1 MQKERWQKIEEIFF
15 AAAEFHGPAREN
27 FLRDNCLGDE
37 AMLSEIRALLAE
49 HESPSTSLDTPV
61 FDIGVQ
67 MLDGNDVDK
76 RTGETIGH
84 FKLGRLI
91 GRGGMGEVYAAE
103 DQKLGRK
110 VAVKLLNKL
119 FALDPERIR
128 RFRKEAKAVSR
139 VVHPNVAKL
148 YEVCE
153 IDGENL
159 IVMEFVEGI
168 NLRKHLAVS
177 IPLGEA
183 IDIVIQIASALGAA
197 HTAGVVHRDIKPEN
211 IVITPNGAIKVLD
224 FGLAKL
230 VSPIG
235 DGTIHIQGGENVKL
249 TVDMSTE
256 LGALVGTPAYMSPE
270 QIRGSEVGTQTDIWS
285 LGVLLYEMVSGELP
299 FRGLT
304 KIDQI
309 AAVLMSSPEP
319 IRNLRLPF
327 QAELDTIIA
336 FALSKEKSGRYGN
349 IDDMLNDLTKIR
361 EMSDARRQS
370 ASELRSGSL
379 LSGFGRYLQ
388 ANLIKAILILG
399 IAVLSMLVFLQL
411 TKSNPAKPPIGFT
424 ENAVIDFSIT
434 SNPSGNWSYGYTP
447 SDDISLF
454 SLFTSSDHDR
464 YFKITGMPIDKWQNQ
479 DSPHPLITHNS
490 SDTAITAG
498 GVFLPPDLLDL
509 HPGKEGQRSVLRWTA
524 PAKGVY
530 RFDGHFQGID
540 LSGTTTDAVIVLN
553 SKLVLFNENINGF
566 GIPKAFVLS
575 RELAAG
581 DTVDFS
587 VGYGGNGFNSDSTG
601 AYVAVT
607 KIPLSDSLQS
617 GPVSYWPAD
626 GNAYD
631 LLGGN
636 DGELLNGAT
645 YKPGVSGQAFSFDGV
660 DGRVSVPNS
669 SNLNVGTG
677 DFTITFFAMFDN
689 LENNT
694 NGMVHKDNYG
704 DQGSYNG
711 WLFNICDFCDEI
723 GGIGVETRNIVQT
736 SDNDARYPKSN
747 FQVGIW
753 YHIAAVRQS
762 NVLYLYIDGVLRST
776 TPERVPTDLSNSSN
790 LEFGALSSGSRQFFS
805 GALDEI
811 YFFNRALSAD
821 EIQSL
826 FSAYTP
832 PNN

>member
-1 MQKERWQKIEEIFF
+1 
-15 AAAEFHGPAREN
+15 
-27 FLRDNCLGDE
+27 
-37 AMLSEIRALLAE
+37 
-49 HESPSTSLDTPV
+49 
-61 FDIGVQ
+61 
-67 MLDGNDVDK
+67 
-76 RTGETIGH
+76 
-84 FKLGRLI
+84 
-91 GRGGMGEVYAAE
+91 
-103 DQKLGRK
+103 
-110 VAVKLLNKL
+110 
-119 FALDPERIR
+119 
-128 RFRKEAKAVSR
+128 
-139 VVHPNVAKL
+139 
-148 YEVCE
+148 
-153 IDGENL
+153 
-159 IVMEFVEGI
+159 
-168 NLRKHLAVS
+168 
-177 IPLGEA
+177 
-183 IDIVIQIASALGAA
+183 
-197 HTAGVVHRDIKPEN
+197 
-211 IVITPNGAIKVLD
+211 
-224 FGLAKL
+224 
-230 VSPIG
+230 
-235 DGTIHIQGGENVKL
+235 
-249 TVDMSTE
+249 
-256 LGALVGTPAYMSPE
+256 
-270 QIRGSEVGTQTDIWS
+270 
-285 LGVLLYEMVSGELP
+285 
-299 FRGLT
+299 
-304 KIDQI
+304 
-309 AAVLMSSPEP
+309 
-319 IRNLRLPF
+319 
-327 QAELDTIIA
+327 
-336 FALSKEKSGRYGN
+336 
-349 IDDMLNDLTKIR
+349 
-361 EMSDARRQS
+361 
-370 ASELRSGSL
+370 
-379 LSGFGRYLQ
+379 
-388 ANLIKAILILG
+388 
-399 IAVLSMLVFLQL
+399 
-411 TKSNPAKPPIGFT
+411 
-424 ENAVIDFSIT
+424 
-434 SNPSGNWSYGYTP
+434 
-447 SDDISLF
+447 
-454 SLFTSSDHDR
+454 
-464 YFKITGMPIDKWQNQ
+464 MPIDKWQNQ

-566 GIPKAFVLS
+566 GIPKAFVFS